1 MLYWLQ
7 LTANQ
12 AGSQLFGLK
21 YFLQL
26 LDAQEMIFHMTPG
39 VKVVKWI
46 DLPAVHHDF
55 ATYCTNAHLN
65 AICKWCQ
72 QPVIPRP
79 VWLVSVYMAS
89 VYPLEYKHIK
99 PGLELC

>member
-39 VKVVKWI
+39 IKVVKWI
-46 DLPAVHHDF
+46 DLAAVHHDF
-55 ATYCTNAHLN
+55 AAY
-65 AICKWCQ
+65 
-72 QPVIPRP
+72 
-79 VWLVSVYMAS
+79 
-89 VYPLEYKHIK
+89 
-99 PGLELC
+99 